1 MYFWVRLPN
10 PRPFCWVVTHGRGR
24 LQSKPASKSESL
36 AQAVATRNLR
46 NPYRR
51 KTLGNIRELELARVS
66 WRKSCQGFYR
76 SCRVPSVYWK
86 FRHGP
91 LHLRDPGGDL
101 PVSENDKH
109 SARGSFFF
117 FCPSP
122 QRSPLFQAPER
133 ARFCGGGLAVA
144 LGSRTQPHEPN
155 HPSVCNGSLWI
166 RLHTA
171 PELAARVE
179 SPFTSSSVC

>member
-76 SCRVPSVYWK
+76 SYRVPSVYWK
-86 FRHGP
+86 LRHGP

-101 PVSENDKH
+101 PVSEND
-109 SARGSFFF
+109 
-117 FCPSP
+117 CPSP

-133 ARFCGGGLAVA
+133 ARFCGGAWL
-144 LGSRTQPHEPN
+144 LLWSRTQPHEPN
-155 HPSVCNGSLWI
+155 HLSVCNGSLWI